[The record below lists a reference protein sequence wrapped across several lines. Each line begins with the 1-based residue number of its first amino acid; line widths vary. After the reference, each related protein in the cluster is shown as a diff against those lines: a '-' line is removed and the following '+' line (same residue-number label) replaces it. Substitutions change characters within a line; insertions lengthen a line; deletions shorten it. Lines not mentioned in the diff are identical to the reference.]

1 MGPETRNVRRESV
14 HIDQEHHELYLRLT
28 TGDEAPFKTMKDLFM
43 LAATVGHVRG
53 QRTSIARQREI
64 FRWPVF
70 SLQEDIPVLRAIAI
84 AETGSTQV
92 LVDQDQVLAI
102 AEQYANTG
110 IEDIKRE
117 IAEQPGIGLENLVHY
132 LLNAQKGDVSS

>member
-14 HIDQEHHELYLRLT
+14 HIDQEHHELYLRLI

-43 LAATVGHVRG
+43 LAATVGHARG
-53 QRTSIARQREI
+53 QRTPIARQREI

-70 SLQEDIPVLRAIAI
+70 SLQEDVPVLRAIAI

-92 LVDQDQVLAI
+92 LVDQDRVLAI
-102 AEQYANTG
+102 AEEYANAG
-110 IEDIKRE
+110 IEE
-117 IAEQPGIGLENLVHY
+117 ICRQVVSQPGTLSDNLVRY
-132 LLNAQKGDVSS
+132 LVMRS